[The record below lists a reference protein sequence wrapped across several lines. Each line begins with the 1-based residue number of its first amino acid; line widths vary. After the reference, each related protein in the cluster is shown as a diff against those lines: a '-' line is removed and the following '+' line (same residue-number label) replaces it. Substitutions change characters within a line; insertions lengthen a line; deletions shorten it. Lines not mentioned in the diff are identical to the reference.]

1 MEQHNQH
8 TLAMESAF
16 DPRSCRHLVE
26 GQSYVMHCHH
36 YATLYTQLA
45 EDCGMLDGKKLL
57 AETAEDT
64 FYEVLSAYFEKY
76 NVKTVAERLSAGEQY
91 FRTTGMGVL
100 KVANAGADGG
110 NVELPSSHLDAGWI
124 KKWGKTE
131 QACQSSD
138 PGIHC
143 CAVCRCVWQAEA
155 VVCRAGNG
163 QHRFGGA
170 PILFLGCSRVKGITT
185 WPSIAG
191 K

>member
-100 KVANAGADGG
+100 KVVNAGADGG

-124 KKWGKTE
+124 KKWGKTSKPVNHLTRGYI
-131 QACQSSD
+131 AALFAAAFGKRRRSY
-138 PGIHC
+138 
-143 CAVCRCVWQAEA
+143 AVLETASIA
-155 VVCRAGNG
+155 S
-163 QHRFGGA
+163 GA
-170 PILFLGCSRVKGITT
+170 PQSCFSVV
-185 WPSIAG
+185 AE
-191 K
+191 